1 MNLAGAGTSLR
12 QNIKELIGR
21 DVYVA
26 EYEEIKKS
34 DRVNSAGR
42 VSYVERNQWMIT
54 YSRFVIFYLNEGNRG
69 KNSGTIKIFQYAQ
82 RVRKKETL
90 IIITMG

>member
-12 QNIKELIGR
+12 QNIKDLTGR

-42 VSYVERNQWMIT
+42 ASYVERNQWMIDD
-54 YSRFVIFYLNEGNRG
+54 SDFCIFFIEREVGGSALAYD
-69 KNSGTIKIFQYAQ
+69 YAQ
-82 RVRKKETL
+82 KYKQA
-90 IIITMG
+90 IIFKLE